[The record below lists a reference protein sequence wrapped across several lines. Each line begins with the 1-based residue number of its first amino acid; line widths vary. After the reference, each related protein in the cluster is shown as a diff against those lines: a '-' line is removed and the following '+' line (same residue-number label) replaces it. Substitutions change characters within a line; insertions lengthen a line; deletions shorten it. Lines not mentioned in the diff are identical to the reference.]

1 MSQYFYKKHI
11 TTWKVLC
18 TVFMH
23 LCLYTRDLA
32 RSPGA
37 LLFDYLYVNSSCVKS
52 IHIHFPWSIIYNLI
66 QLYLI
71 LYLTCQYYGWCGCF
85 VCLFYQKVTE
95 KWPGDMDRMRRM
107 SLVEEGPEKRINMS
121 HLCIVGSHAING
133 VAALHSQLL
142 TTTMY
147 VSLDCYCAF
156 SMMHELKTIKINWR
170 LCVFLLPDQS

>member
-1 MSQYFYKKHI
+1 MEKWWMSQYFIRNTIPHGKCFVQY
-11 TTWKVLC
+11 LC
-18 TVFMH
+18 TCVCVPEISLVRWAH
-23 LCLYTRDLA
+23 
-32 RSPGA
+32 
-37 LLFDYLYVNSSCVKS
+37 LFDYWYVNSSCVNT
-52 IHIHFPWSIIYNLI
+52 IHVHFPWSIIYNLI

-71 LYLTCQYYGWCGCF
+71 PYLTCQYCGWCGCF

-156 SMMHELKTIKINWR
+156 
-170 LCVFLLPDQS
+170 